1 MYASKIKSCPNQPFD
16 QNSCCLKHHKQEK
29 QCILNLGFNEHD
41 WKHRPSCFKK
51 SCECQNNL
59 PAAPSQHHNIVFDN
73 NNPVIFHDFNG
84 SNTTVHPFWYFPR
97 DFKEIPS
104 LIPITSMQAPF
115 FVATQMCRL
124 GIAGHM
130 FYVILY
136 TSKNNQKEE
145 KRAYLNAATAVS
157 RRIHR
162 QAVTHD
168 SFDDSPADFTEGL
181 SQLLSGI
188 RAHMSSSIISPPLA
202 HLLVCQDSRFK
213 FSHDFAYLLVSQIED
228 HLEEKDTN
236 FKLHYC
242 KCNV

>member
-1 MYASKIKSCPNQPFD
+1 
-16 QNSCCLKHHKQEK
+16 
-29 QCILNLGFNEHD
+29 
-41 WKHRPSCFKK
+41 
-51 SCECQNNL
+51 
-59 PAAPSQHHNIVFDN
+59 
-73 NNPVIFHDFNG
+73 
-84 SNTTVHPFWYFPR
+84 
-97 DFKEIPS
+97 
-104 LIPITSMQAPF
+104 
-115 FVATQMCRL
+115 
-124 GIAGHM
+124 M
-130 FYVILY
+130 FYVTLY

-145 KRAYLNAATAVS
+145 KRSYLNAATAVS

-168 SFDDSPADFTEGL
+168 SFDDSPADFAEGL

-236 FKLHYC
+236 FKLRYC
-242 KCNV
+242 KDKNSKKTYWSDSTVNDIVYHPECLTIVGAYESLMHYKQGYYNG